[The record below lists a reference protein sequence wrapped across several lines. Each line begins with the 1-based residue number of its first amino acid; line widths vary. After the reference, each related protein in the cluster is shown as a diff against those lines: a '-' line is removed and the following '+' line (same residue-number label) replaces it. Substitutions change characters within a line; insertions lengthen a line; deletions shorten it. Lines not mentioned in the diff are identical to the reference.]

1 MSCNPNKKNNTQSI
15 AYAGGLVTLLSSL
28 QLLAAQQDPP
38 PPGDTNAGQILQQI
52 ERDIEIKPLPVQ
64 PTFEEP
70 TPEPEDQGPKV
81 TIKEFKFEGNQLISE
96 AELQGALES
105 LTSREISISELKS
118 APDLVAAFYRERG
131 YIATASLPEQ
141 DITEGVVLIKV
152 VEAVFSEVKVDGE
165 FGKDYKRIRPSVV
178 ERVVE
183 AHHPKGQPLNQNLI
197 DQAISVLKRFA
208 GFIATPT
215 YKAGR
220 AEGTTDLVVGI
231 QDKPLVS
238 GSFMADNTGGR
249 STGRDKQVAT
259 LSLASPFALGDSANL
274 TYMSSKGVSYGRV
287 AYSVPVGSHGMQV
300 GVNGSYLAYDVV
312 IKDNGLDEVDPKGN
326 SKVYGFDLKQPLYTT
341 RTTNLNLEL
350 NYDRKAFTNKRKG
363 QQGYEEVSDYKVN
376 VASIVLSASH
386 NDSFLAGAVNN
397 FSIDYGYGHVN
408 MDGAPLENQIEPDR
422 DGPRTR
428 GYFQRTKLNLSRDQ
442 FITDTVVLSLSGSQ
456 QWANRNLDASEKF
469 YLGGIN
475 GVRAYPTSEGAGS
488 EGYLFKAELRKY
500 LPYNFNASLFIDE
513 GRVRQYYDEKTST
526 GDLNAGLDEDHP
538 NAYRLRGYGATI
550 GWNGPYNSSIK
561 ATYATRISDNPNP
574 SGDNNNLDQDGS
586 LKRHVLWLSGS
597 IAF

>member
-183 AHHPKGQPLNQNLI
+183 AHHPKGQPLNQN
-197 DQAISVLKRFA
+197 
-208 GFIATPT
+208 
-215 YKAGR
+215 
-220 AEGTTDLVVGI
+220 
-231 QDKPLVS
+231 
-238 GSFMADNTGGR
+238 
-249 STGRDKQVAT
+249 
-259 LSLASPFALGDSANL
+259 
-274 TYMSSKGVSYGRV
+274 
-287 AYSVPVGSHGMQV
+287 
-300 GVNGSYLAYDVV
+300 
-312 IKDNGLDEVDPKGN
+312 
-326 SKVYGFDLKQPLYTT
+326 
-341 RTTNLNLEL
+341 
-350 NYDRKAFTNKRKG
+350 
-363 QQGYEEVSDYKVN
+363 
-376 VASIVLSASH
+376 
-386 NDSFLAGAVNN
+386 
-397 FSIDYGYGHVN
+397 
-408 MDGAPLENQIEPDR
+408 
-422 DGPRTR
+422 
-428 GYFQRTKLNLSRDQ
+428 
-442 FITDTVVLSLSGSQ
+442 
-456 QWANRNLDASEKF
+456 
-469 YLGGIN
+469 
-475 GVRAYPTSEGAGS
+475 
-488 EGYLFKAELRKY
+488 
-500 LPYNFNASLFIDE
+500 
-513 GRVRQYYDEKTST
+513 
-526 GDLNAGLDEDHP
+526 
-538 NAYRLRGYGATI
+538 
-550 GWNGPYNSSIK
+550 
-561 ATYATRISDNPNP
+561 
-574 SGDNNNLDQDGS
+574 
-586 LKRHVLWLSGS
+586 
-597 IAF
+597 